1 MILLVDDEQPI
12 LETVGSILTQGGYRV
27 ITARNGVQA
36 SEIFG
41 AKCDE
46 IGLVITDQDMPELDG
61 LGLLRFVQKLKPG
74 FKVLVMSGLSGGNP
88 LVPDEELAAP
98 FLSKPFTSLELLKE
112 IDRLLHGKSAT
123 I

>member
-1 MILLVDDEQPI
+1 
-12 LETVGSILTQGGYRV
+12 
-27 ITARNGVQA
+27 
-36 SEIFG
+36 
-41 AKCDE
+41 
-46 IGLVITDQDMPELDG
+46 